1 MIRDAARKEPIL
13 MLMSCSDTVD
23 HISTLYVDWLDER
36 FSKQYDSVQRESL
49 HKFAVHTSLFSR
61 RNFCMSKIAII
72 SQPDQGVLIDV
83 SGCTTL
89 KEALEHLSSTLQV
102 SDQFWHGMHVSI
114 NLGALAVSSDE
125 LGKILALA
133 KGVGIRPVGVY
144 STNDDTRES
153 LRNSNIPLGSGKP
166 MTLPTVAVDP
176 HNITRA
182 EVEDKN
188 VQKSSP
194 FATIT
199 MRVVDAMSRRTHKD
213 PTNLD
218 SNQLEDME
226 AAHLNEKGLQ
236 GQSAF
241 PHIKPRRKVSLDGR
255 PIGSDPSEQTAT
267 DRSEPV
273 SKEKVEPKQSLED
286 TVPPSMDAAKEADEL
301 VTAIIEGD
309 CSRSPERILDDCI
322 DVEAT
327 ESVDNEKPSR
337 SEVSAIAKEP
347 TQAHTKTKEE
357 CISDAATGSDVKVM
371 TIQVV
376 DSMIEAQPA
385 QKSIAQASTVT
396 DEVVTQVDAD
406 APSKINNP
414 KSVSAAIEEAEDL
427 EFEEEE
433 VEADSI
439 DVETPSRVGPTTLYL
454 RQTLRSGQTVS
465 HKGHLVI
472 IGDINPGAEVMAD
485 GDITVWG
492 CLRGVAH
499 AGIGGNTSAE
509 IRALKLQPIQIRIAH
524 AIARA
529 PDRPRVSYA
538 ATTGPET
545 ARMVD
550 GKIKVVRSRLD

>member
-1 MIRDAARKEPIL
+1 
-13 MLMSCSDTVD
+13 
-23 HISTLYVDWLDER
+23 
-36 FSKQYDSVQRESL
+36 
-49 HKFAVHTSLFSR
+49 
-61 RNFCMSKIAII
+61 MSKIAII

-83 SGCTTL
+83 SGCSTL

-114 NLGALAVSSDE
+114 NLGALAVSADE
-125 LGKILALA
+125 LSKILAISR
-133 KGVGIRPVGVY
+133 GVGIMPVGVY
-144 STNDDTRES
+144 STNDETRES

-166 MTLPTVAVDP
+166 MTLPTVALD
-176 HNITRA
+176 HTNITSA
-182 EVEDKN
+182 EVEDKH

-199 MRVVDAMSRRTHKD
+199 MRVVDAMSRKAHKET
-213 PTNLD
+213 PNPD

-226 AAHLNEKGLQ
+226 NTHPTEKDEASK
-236 GQSAF
+236 SAF
-241 PHIKPRRKVSLDGR
+241 PHVKARRKVSLDGR
-255 PIGSDPSEQTAT
+255 PLGSDSKEPVIKE
-267 DRSEPV
+267 RSEPV
-273 SKEKVEPKQSLED
+273 SKEKLEPKQSLED
-286 TVPPSMDAAKEADEL
+286 TVPPSTEAMKVADEI
-301 VTAIIEGD
+301 VNGIIEGD
-309 CSRSPERILDDCI
+309 CAKAERKGVDDCI
-322 DVEAT
+322 DVETAVETVDDRPCQTEESSKQDLVSNISNQKLKAECVLDAT
-327 ESVDNEKPSR
+327 
-337 SEVSAIAKEP
+337 
-347 TQAHTKTKEE
+347 
-357 CISDAATGSDVKVM
+357 TGSDVKVM

-385 QKSIAQASTVT
+385 QKSIAQASTMA

-406 APSKINNP
+406 AKVASSP
-414 KSVSAAIEEAEDL
+414 KSFIDDIEDAEDL

-433 VEADSI
+433 VEADSV
-439 DVETPSRVGPTTLYL
+439 DLEAPQRGGPTTLYL

-499 AGIGGNTSAE
+499 AGIGGNTNAE

-538 ATTGPET
+538 TTTGPET